1 MSEVRVAVVGVGGI
15 AQRIHLPTLVTMPGV
30 RLSAIVDI
38 DRARLDQIG
47 DRYGV
52 ARRPTSIAELVAQ
65 GGADCAV
72 VTTQPEHHPEVAIAL
87 LEAGIDVFCEK
98 PLALTLAD
106 CRRMV
111 ETAERHGRILMAGFN
126 RRFMPSFQKAKAA
139 FEGRPLDV
147 LAIEKNKS
155 ENEHR
160 TLVRDG
166 IHMVDTMRWLCG
178 EPTEVVAWAKWSE
191 NQEREET
198 VLAQIRFD
206 SGTFGSLV
214 IHRAGGTWIE
224 KAELYG
230 GGCTAIVDAPER
242 VRIMCDGK
250 EESIGLGPW
259 STLADRFGFTAELNH
274 FVECVRDQRQPIN
287 AGPDALKTHQLVDEI
302 YRRAGLPGM

>member
-1 MSEVRVAVVGVGGI
+1 MSDVRVAIVGVGGI
-15 AQRIHLPTLVTMPGV
+15 AQRIHLPTVVAIPGA

-38 DRARLDQIG
+38 DRARLAQVG

-52 ARRPTSIAELVAQ
+52 ARRLTSVAELIAD
-65 GGADCAV
+65 GGADCAI
-72 VTTQPEHHPEVAIAL
+72 VTTQPEYHPEVAIAL

-111 ETAERHGRILMAGFN
+111 ETAERTGRILMAGFN
-126 RRFMPSFQKAKAA
+126 RRFMPAFQKAKEA
-139 FEGRPLDV
+139 FADRPLDV
-147 LAIEKNKS
+147 LSIEKNKS
-155 ENEHR
+155 GNEHR

-191 NQEREET
+191 SQEHEET

-230 GGCTAIVDAPER
+230 GGCTAIVDAPDLT
-242 VRIMCDGK
+242 RIMLNGR
-250 EESIGLGPW
+250 EESISLGPW
-259 STLADRFGFTAELNH
+259 ATLADRFGFTAELKH
-274 FVECVRDQRQPIN
+274 FVECVRDRREPIN
-287 AGPDALKTHQLVDEI
+287 VGSDAIKSHLLVDEI